1 MVYQLPR
8 GSDMFHVPQ
17 VDGVDL
23 PTSHNLTFE
32 CYIVDQ
38 TLKDSMCMSRKS
50 QTSELWNKTYDIK
63 LILV

>member
-1 MVYQLPR
+1 MNVEEDEQMVYHLPW
-8 GSDMFHVPQ
+8 GSDIFDVLQ
-17 VDGVDL
+17 VDGIDL

-50 QTSELWNKTYDIK
+50 QTSE
-63 LILV
+63 